1 MFKIRKLKIEFTRR
15 KKVKRFDPINGFIEI
30 ELPLEENAN
39 IEAINPMFFNFD
51 TTKYKYGDKKSW
63 DSCPKIFKRFATL
76 EEIKKFCIIL
86 NQIKEDRPT
95 TNCKIWISL
104 ENETR

>member
-1 MFKIRKLKIEFTRR
+1 MIENLNSKLFEHYEIRR
-15 KKVKRFDPINGFIEI
+15 KTSNAEEI
-30 ELPLEENAN
+30 D
-39 IEAINPMFFNFD
+39 I
-51 TTKYKYGDKKSW
+51 
-63 DSCPKIFKRFATL
+63 TL